1 MMMFRAGNIL
11 FDLDKISNV
20 IKEDIDDEKSKLTIN
35 VDKKG
40 VIASGPKRS
49 IEDLYET
56 IIEYY
61 NRNKCFIT
69 RDDIWK
75 RRPETNDWMM

>member
-11 FDLDKISNV
+11 VDSDRISNI
-20 IKEDIDDEKSKLTIN
+20 IKEDIDDENSKLTIN
-35 VDKKG
+35 VGKKTA
-40 VIASGPKRS
+40 IASGPKRI

-61 NRNKCFIT
+61 NRNECFTT

>member
-11 FDLDKISNV
+11 VDLDKISNI
-20 IKEDIDDEKSKLTIN
+20 IKEDIDDENSKLTIS
-35 VDKKG
+35 VGEKEA
-40 VIASGPKRS
+40 IASGPKRS

-61 NRNKCFIT
+61 NRTKCFVT